1 MFRFRVDSG
10 LGLRVSIGRIGLVS
24 KTPNLNPVEEGS
36 RSSGEPSGI
45 CLGVLRIRG
54 DALVFK
60 PPSKD
65 QKPH

>member
-1 MFRFRVDSG
+1 MVG
-10 LGLRVSIGRIGLVS
+10 AATEI
-24 KTPNLNPVEEGS
+24 EGA
-36 RSSGEPSGI
+36 GEAALEDVV
-45 CLGVLRIRG
+45 LGVLRIRG